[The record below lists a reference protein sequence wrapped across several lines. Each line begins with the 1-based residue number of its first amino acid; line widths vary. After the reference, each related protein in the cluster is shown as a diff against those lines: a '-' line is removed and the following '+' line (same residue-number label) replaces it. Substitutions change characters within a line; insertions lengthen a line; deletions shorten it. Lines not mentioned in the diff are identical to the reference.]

1 MKRDL
6 AVQGSMDERD
16 GMHAM
21 DKVDEVDGRCFHR
34 LLRGARHDD
43 SNEQHAE
50 RLAVMDAADG
60 FSEHLRH

>member
-1 MKRDL
+1 
-6 AVQGSMDERD
+6 MDERD

-34 LLRGARHDD
+34 LLRGARHDE